1 VSETTAKI
9 LSGGV
14 LGISTL
20 VLILIGIWLLKRAF
34 NQVRLVLQSKGWP
47 SVPGTVIS
55 STVIKK
61 INKHENNEGRVSY
74 YSTYQPDIEFRYEV
88 NSTSFTSY
96 QRVIGDAPIFSDEK
110 KANEIVTKY
119 PVGKAISVSYPPQD
133 PQSGVLEPGN
143 FGNLWRDV
151 VGGIIVLG
159 VGYYMVKLIIIFIS
173 NT

>member
-1 VSETTAKI
+1 MSETTAKI

-110 KANEIVTKY
+110 KSK
-119 PVGKAISVSYPPQD
+119 
-133 PQSGVLEPGN
+133 
-143 FGNLWRDV
+143 
-151 VGGIIVLG
+151 
-159 VGYYMVKLIIIFIS
+159 
-173 NT
+173 